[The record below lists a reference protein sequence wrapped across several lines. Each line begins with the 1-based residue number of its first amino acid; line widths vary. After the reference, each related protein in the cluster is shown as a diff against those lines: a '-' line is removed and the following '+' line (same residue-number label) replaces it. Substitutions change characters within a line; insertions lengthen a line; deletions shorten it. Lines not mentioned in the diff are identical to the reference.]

1 MKYIK
6 VELLQCFI
14 DFSVKC
20 FVVVLLKVKFMSYQ
34 QLAEELHKS
43 IIEKFEKR
51 KVHSSFR
58 DNFWGD
64 HLVDIQLISNYNQGC
79 WFLLCTINIFSK

>member
-1 MKYIK
+1 
-6 VELLQCFI
+6 
-14 DFSVKC
+14 
-20 FVVVLLKVKFMSYQ
+20 MSYQ

-64 HLVDIQLISNYNQGC
+64 QLVDIQLISNYNQGC
-79 WFLLCTINIFSK
+79 

>member
-20 FVVVLLKVKFMSYQ
+20 FLVVLLKVKFMSYQ
-34 QLAEELHKS
+34 QLTEELHKS

-64 HLVDIQLISNYNQGC
+64 QLVDIQLISNYNQGC
-79 WFLLCTINIFSK
+79 

>member
-1 MKYIK
+1 
-6 VELLQCFI
+6 
-14 DFSVKC
+14 
-20 FVVVLLKVKFMSYQ
+20 MSYQ

-51 KVHSSFR
+51 EVHSSFR

-64 HLVDIQLISNYNQGC
+64 QLVDIQLISNYNQGC
-79 WFLLCTINIFSK
+79 